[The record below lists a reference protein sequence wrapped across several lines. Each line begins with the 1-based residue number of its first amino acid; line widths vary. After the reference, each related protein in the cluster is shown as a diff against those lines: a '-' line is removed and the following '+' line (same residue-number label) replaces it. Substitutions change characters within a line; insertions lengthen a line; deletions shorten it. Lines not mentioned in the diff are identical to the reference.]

1 MRVAPLSLSGR
12 SGKGEFLGKS
22 PCGFEAARPRGDQE
36 NFPVQTQAQRQ
47 TPAPISPEV
56 LVQRAR
62 DLVPVLAERAKKAEE
77 ARCIPAETIADMQ
90 QAGFFRVLQP
100 KKYGGYEM
108 DPQVFYDVCMT
119 LAEGCMS
126 TAWIYGVIGVHN
138 WQIALFDPRAAED
151 IWKSDTSVLIASTY
165 MPKGQV
171 KKVDGG
177 FKFSGRWGFSS
188 GIDHAQWAFL
198 GGLIFGDDPK
208 APPEYRT
215 FLLPKSDYQ
224 IVDTWHVMGL
234 KATGSKD
241 VVVKDAFV
249 PEYRTHRAQD
259 GFMGT
264 NPGRDTFSAPLYKLP
279 FGQIFV
285 RAVSSAAIGGL
296 QGAVNSFRDWGKA
309 WMGNMGVKTAEQ
321 GPAQIAVADILAAI
335 DEMKLVLNRNFD
347 ALMEAARAGK
357 PLEVERRLQYRYQ
370 ASQVVDR
377 CAKLSYQL
385 LSACGGRGIFNDFPV
400 VRHFLD
406 IHAARAHYANNPD
419 IFGRNF
425 GGVMLGRENTDF
437 FI

>member
-1 MRVAPLSLSGR
+1 
-12 SGKGEFLGKS
+12 
-22 PCGFEAARPRGDQE
+22 
-36 NFPVQTQAQRQ
+36 VQTQAQRQ
-47 TPAPISPEV
+47 TTTAPISAEA

-62 DLVPVLAERAKKAEE
+62 DLVPVLAERAKQAEE
-77 ARCIPAETIADMQ
+77 ARTVPKETVADLQ
-90 QAGFFRVLQP
+90 KAGLFEILKP

-151 IWKSDTSVLIASTY
+151 VFGKNPQTLIASTY

-171 KKVDGG
+171 TPAEGG

-188 GIDHAQWAFL
+188 GIDHCDWVFL
-198 GGLIFGDDPK
+198 GGLIFSKDPK
-208 APPEYRT
+208 VPPEYRT
-215 FLLPKSDYQ
+215 FLLPKKDYE

-234 KATGSKD
+234 KGTGSKD
-241 VVVKDAFV
+241 IVVKDVFV

-264 NPGRDTFSAPLYKLP
+264 NPGRETFTAPLYKLP

-285 RAVSSAAIGGL
+285 RAVSSAAIGAL
-296 QGAVNSFRDWGKA
+296 QGAVNGFRDWGKA
-309 WMGNMGVKTAEQ
+309 WMGNMGVKTADQ
-321 GPAQIAVADILAAI
+321 GPAQMAIADALVAI

-347 ALMEAARAGK
+347 VLMEAARTGK
-357 PLEVERRLQYRYQ
+357 QVEIDRRLQYRYQ
-370 ASQVVDR
+370 AAQVVDR
-377 CAKLSYQL
+377 CAKHAYQV
-385 LSACGGRGIFNDFPV
+385 LSACGGRGIFCDFPV

-419 IFGRNF
+419 LFGKNF
-425 GGVMLGRENTDF
+425 GGVMLGRDNTDF

>member
-1 MRVAPLSLSGR
+1 MS
-12 SGKGEFLGKS
+12 
-22 PCGFEAARPRGDQE
+22 ARQP
-36 NFPVQTQAQRQ
+36 TT
-47 TPAPISPEV
+47 TPITPEI

-62 DLVPVLAERAKKAEE
+62 ELVPVLAERAAKAEA
-77 ARCIPAETIADMQ
+77 ARSVPKETIADLQ
-90 QAGFFRVLQP
+90 KAGLFRVLQP
-100 KKYGGYEM
+100 KQYGGYEM

-138 WQIALFDPRAAED
+138 WQIALFDPRAAQD
-151 IWKSDTSVLIASTY
+151 VWKDDTSVLIASTY

-171 KKVDGG
+171 KKAEGG
-177 FKFSGRWGFSS
+177 FRFSGRWGFSS
-188 GIDHAQWAFL
+188 GIDHADWVFL

-215 FLLPKSDYQ
+215 FLLPKSDYEV
-224 IVDTWHVMGL
+224 VDTWNVMGL

-241 VVVKDAFV
+241 IVVKDVFV

-264 NPGRDTFSAPLYKLP
+264 NPGRETFTAPLYKMP

-285 RAVSSAAIGGL
+285 RAVSSAAIGAL

-309 WMGNMGVKTAEQ
+309 WMGNMGVKTADQ
-321 GPAQIAVADILAAI
+321 GPAQLAVAETLVAI
-335 DEMKLVLNRNFD
+335 DEMKLVLNRNF
-347 ALMEAARAGK
+347 AELMDAARSGK
-357 PLEVERRLQYRYQ
+357 PLDLERRLQFRFQ
-370 ASQVVDR
+370 AAQVVDR
-377 CAKLSYQL
+377 CAQHAYQI

-419 IFGRNF
+419 LFGKNF

>member
-1 MRVAPLSLSGR
+1 MP
-12 SGKGEFLGKS
+12 
-22 PCGFEAARPRGDQE
+22 ARQP
-36 NFPVQTQAQRQ
+36 PT
-47 TPAPISPEV
+47 PISPET

-62 DLVPVLAERAKKAEE
+62 ELVPVLAERAKACES
-77 ARCIPAETIADMQ
+77 ARCVPKETIADLQ
-90 QAGFFRVLQP
+90 KAGLFEVLKP

-119 LAEGCMS
+119 LAEGDMS

-151 IWKSDTSVLIASTY
+151 VFGKNPQTLIASTY

-171 KKVDGG
+171 TPVEGG

-188 GIDHAQWAFL
+188 GIDHCDWVFL
-198 GGLIFGDDPK
+198 GGLIFSKDPK
-208 APPEYRT
+208 VPPEYRT
-215 FLLPKSDYQ
+215 FLLPKSDYEV
-224 IVDTWHVMGL
+224 VDTWHVMGL
-234 KATGSKD
+234 KGTGSKD
-241 VVVKDAFV
+241 IVVKDVFV
-249 PEYRTHRAQD
+249 PEYRTHKAQD

-264 NPGRDTFSAPLYKLP
+264 NPGRETFTAPLYKLP

-285 RAVSSAAIGGL
+285 RAVSSAAIGSL
-296 QGAVNSFRDWGKA
+296 QGAVNAFRDWGKA
-309 WMGNMGVKTAEQ
+309 WMGNMGVKTSDQ
-321 GPAQIAVADILAAI
+321 GPAQMAMAESLAAI

-347 ALMEAARAGK
+347 VLMNAARSGTQ
-357 PLEVERRLQYRYQ
+357 VDINTRLQYRFQ
-370 ASQVVDR
+370 AAQVVER
-377 CAKLSYQL
+377 CAKHAYQI

-419 IFGRNF
+419 LFGKNF
-425 GGVMLGRENTDF
+425 GGVMLGRDNTDF

>member
-1 MRVAPLSLSGR
+1 VQMPAT
-12 SGKGEFLGKS
+12 KS
-22 PCGFEAARPRGDQE
+22 
-36 NFPVQTQAQRQ
+36 T
-47 TPAPISPEV
+47 PISPET

-62 DLVPVLAERAKKAEE
+62 DLVPVLAERAPRAEQD
-77 ARCIPAETIADMQ
+77 RKVPKETIADLQ
-90 QAGFFRVLQP
+90 KAGLFEVLKP

-126 TAWIYGVIGVHN
+126 TAWVYGVIGVHN

-151 IWKSDTSVLIASTY
+151 VFGKDPQTLIASTY

-171 KKVDGG
+171 TPVEGG

-188 GIDHAQWAFL
+188 GIDHAEWVFL
-198 GGLIFGDDPK
+198 GGLIFTGDPAK
-208 APPEYRT
+208 NPPEYRT
-215 FLLPKSDYQ
+215 FLLPKKDYEV
-224 IVDTWHVMGL
+224 VDTWHVMGL

-241 VVVKDAFV
+241 VVVKDVFV
-249 PEYRTHRAQD
+249 PEYRTHKASD

-264 NPGRDTFSAPLYKLP
+264 NPGREAFPAPLYKLP

-309 WMGNMGVKTAEQ
+309 WMGNMGVKTADQ
-321 GPAQIAVADILAAI
+321 GPAQMAVAESLAAI
-335 DEMKLVLNRNFD
+335 DEMKLVMNRNFD
-347 ALMEAARAGK
+347 ALMAAARAGTQ
-357 PLEVERRLQYRYQ
+357 VDVNTRLQYRFQ
-370 ASQVVDR
+370 AAQVVER
-377 CAKLSYQL
+377 CARHAYQV

-400 VRHFLD
+400 VRQFLD

-419 IFGRNF
+419 LFGRNF
-425 GGVMLGRENTDF
+425 GGVMLGRDNTDF